1 VVGANAFAHESG
13 IHQDGVIKNPLT
25 YEIMTPQSVGLTG
38 SQLTIGKLSGR
49 KGLQKKLRD
58 LGYHVEGPELDLV
71 YREAIALADRKKD
84 VTDADLIAIVEQQ
97 VAEVPET
104 VGLVDWEVSSAKGG
118 ESRGHV
124 TLTLTGTERHGS
136 SKGNGPVDALYGAV
150 DAAIEPVLAWHPALI
165 SYEIRAVSGGEDAQG
180 QVVVRCRRSSDDP
193 ARADSVTGHGLSTNI
208 VEASLEAYLVA
219 TNKLHAIELGD
230 SSSVIPAPPADEELP

>member
-1 VVGANAFAHESG
+1 MS
-13 IHQDGVIKNPLT
+13 PT
-25 YEIMTPQSVGLTG
+25 
-38 SQLTIGKLSGR
+38 
-49 KGLQKKLRD
+49 
-58 LGYHVEGPELDLV
+58 
-71 YREAIALADRKKD
+71 ALADRKKD

-150 DAAIEPVLAWHPALI
+150 DAAIEPVLAWHPILM

-180 QVVVRCRRSSDDP
+180 QVVVRCRRSIDDA

-219 TNKLHAIELGD
+219 TNKLHALELGD
-230 SSSVIPAPPADEELP
+230 SSSVIPAPHADEELP